1 MPRISDPMELLAQ
14 QHDHVIALLDTFA
27 GASEADRPRLATE
40 LAEILADHL
49 GAEQSLLYPIL
60 GGAIPSS
67 VRDELLAEHAEI
79 KRALAELLWMG
90 DDDADAAARSAKLR
104 DLLCGHAAYQEEE
117 LFELTGSLDPID
129 RTVLDKRLHAWFSSA
144 VAKAA

>member
-27 GASEADRPRLATE
+27 SASEEDRPRLATE

-49 GAEQSLLYPIL
+49 AAEQSLLYPIL
-60 GGAIPSS
+60 GSTIPSS

-79 KRALAELLWMG
+79 KRSLAELLWIGG
-90 DDDADAAARSAKLR
+90 DDPEAATRSAKLR
-104 DLLCGHAAYQEEE
+104 ELLCGHAAYQEEE
-117 LFELTGSLDPID
+117 LFELAGSLDPID
-129 RTVLDKRLHAWFSSA
+129 RTVLDKRLHAWFSSS
-144 VAKAA
+144 VAQAA